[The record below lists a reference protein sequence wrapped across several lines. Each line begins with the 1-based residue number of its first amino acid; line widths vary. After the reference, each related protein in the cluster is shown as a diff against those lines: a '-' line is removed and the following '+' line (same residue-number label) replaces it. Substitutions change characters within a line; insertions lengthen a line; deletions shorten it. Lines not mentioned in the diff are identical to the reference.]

1 MKRIYSLVLML
12 FLFGSLL
19 YGQSS
24 SPLFFDEFSMSLS
37 KSNLNYSIE
46 KEGPGFGFGVYKNIF
61 SEKMVNLVPGFE
73 FNRSVQYFE
82 YMSSGHYGN
91 YTDVTVSINT
101 LSFPVN
107 VRINFG
113 HKFKFFLE
121 GGVFLDFTLGNK
133 RKGMSHFYQPGTG
146 EPPDEGF
153 PFEDKLSLEGIN
165 YGMSMGLGISIP
177 VSRINLIIQPDY
189 KFGVRALYSY
199 QDSVFNRYFRLSVAI
214 KLN

>member
-1 MKRIYSLVLML
+1 MKKVYLLTIVLL
-12 FLFGSLL
+12 ASSLL
-19 YGQSS
+19 YSQNN
-24 SPLFFDEFSMSLS
+24 SPLFFDEFSTSLN
-37 KSNLNYSIE
+37 KSNLDNRISE
-46 KEGPGFGFGVYKNIF
+46 EGFGFGFGVYKNILL
-61 SEKMVNLVPGFE
+61 EKLVNLVPGFE

-91 YTDVTVSINT
+91 YTDVTVCVNT

-107 VRINFG
+107 ARINFG

-153 PFEDKLSLEGIN
+153 PFEDKLNLEGIN
-165 YGMSMGLGISIP
+165 YGLSMGLGISIP
-177 VSRINLIIQPDY
+177 VSGISLIIKPDY